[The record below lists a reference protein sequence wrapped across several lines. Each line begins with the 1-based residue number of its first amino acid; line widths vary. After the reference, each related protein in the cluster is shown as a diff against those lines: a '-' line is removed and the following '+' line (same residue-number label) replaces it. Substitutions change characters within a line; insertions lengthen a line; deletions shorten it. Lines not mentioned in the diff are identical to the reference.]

1 MLNALVPNL
10 LDHWPS
16 IILAVIWLSLIA
28 VFLHSLLSKSK
39 SLKQTGISGL
49 LLVIFHYC
57 LFVFNFQSF

>member
-1 MLNALVPNL
+1 MSNALIPNL

-39 SLKQTGISGL
+39 SLKQAGISGL

-57 LFVFNFQSF
+57 LFVFKFQSY

>member
-1 MLNALVPNL
+1 MLNVLVMNL

-39 SLKQTGISGL
+39 SLKQAGISGL
-49 LLVIFHYC
+49 LLTIFHYC
-57 LFVFNFQSF
+57 LFVFNFQCF